1 MRKTYKTLIGKL
13 FSNLAKN
20 QPALRIAHDYMSKK
34 KGTNTLKSL
43 ILDEDELLDMYYL
56 LKHFLYQTQ
65 ETFWAVADVLCEL
78 GEVFEIFPYE
88 KGFKRRKKK

>member
-1 MRKTYKTLIGKL
+1 MRKKYKRPIGKL

-20 QPALRIAHDYMSKK
+20 QPAPIIAHDYMSKK
-34 KGTNTLKSL
+34 EGTNTLKSL

-65 ETFWAVADVLCEL
+65 ETFWAVVDVLCEL
-78 GEVFEIFPYE
+78 GEGVESFPYE